1 MDCDDILSF
10 IFISLSR
17 SGERNIFDPAIL
29 WRSIVEHIADQGKKY
44 QGKQYSVSSILQ
56 REIQCGSCQCDKNQ
70 FKLSE
75 FVTIFNGFQGFGPEM
90 DLILVQQNKRSLGWW
105 N

>member
-29 WRSIVEHIADQGKKY
+29 WRSTNQDNTVENIADQGEKK
-44 QGKQYSVSSILQ
+44 QASNTVSSILQ
-56 REIQCGSCQCDKNQ
+56 REIQCGSCQWDKNQ

-90 DLILVQQNKRSLGWW
+90 DRSNFGPTK
-105 N
+105 